1 MKNIMTFVILA
12 IAFIGLVG
20 GIGYTIYG
28 GAYPLAVGVAVLGYL
43 AYDKAKE
50 MFKSLFNDNDE

>member
-20 GIGYTIYG
+20 GIGYTIHS
-28 GAYPLAVGVAVLGYL
+28 GAYPIAVGVAVLGYL
-43 AYDKAKE
+43 AYPKAKE
-50 MFKSLFNDNDE
+50 MFKGLFNDKD

>member
-20 GIGYTIYG
+20 GIGYTIIWRCLSHCRRCGSAWVPCLYTG
-28 GAYPLAVGVAVLGYL
+28 
-43 AYDKAKE
+43 
-50 MFKSLFNDNDE
+50 

>member
-28 GAYPLAVGVAVLGYL
+28 GAYPISVGIAVLAYL
-43 AYDKAKE
+43 AYPKAKE
-50 MFKSLFNDNDE
+50 MFKDLFNDKD

>member
-20 GIGYTIYG
+20 GIGYTIYS
-28 GAYPLAVGVAVLGYL
+28 GAYPIAVGVAALGYL
-43 AYDKAKE
+43 GWPKAKE
-50 MFKSLFNDNDE
+50 MFKDLFNDKD